1 MLLVGGSMTRTL
13 ERTLAVLTISA
24 AVLLPLNALLP
35 LFLLDPSAT
44 PLDWVR
50 TSSWPL
56 LSQMAVVLAA
66 LMPFVVLALYV
77 CQIEET
83 GKLGFV
89 GLVLTLIGYLAY
101 MWFQFDMAFVWPVLA
116 ARAPEL
122 IDYSGPMFRD
132 ARFAFV
138 HLWMGVVQSVG
149 VLLLGA
155 ALFRARVF
163 PRTTSA
169 LLTIGLLLSAGVLF
183 PPFVLSAI
191 GGVVGAIALGWIG
204 RLLWSRSPAST

>member
-1 MLLVGGSMTRTL
+1 MTRTL
-13 ERTLAVLTISA
+13 ERALAVLTIFA
-24 AVLLPLNALLP
+24 AVWLPLCALLP
-35 LFLLDPSAT
+35 LFLLDSSAT

-50 TSSWPL
+50 TGSWPL
-56 LSQMAVVLAA
+56 LSLMAVALSVLI
-66 LMPFVVLALYV
+66 PFVILALYV
-77 CQIEET
+77 CQIREA

-89 GLVLTLIGYLAY
+89 GLVLALIGYLAY

-138 HLWMGVVQSVG
+138 HLWMGVVQAVG
-149 VLLLGA
+149 VLLLGV

-163 PRTTSA
+163 PRTASV

-183 PPFVLSAI
+183 PPFLLSAI

-204 RLLWSRSPAST
+204 WWLWERAGAG